1 MLTIRDLTV
10 SVGGREI
17 LHGVSLDV
25 RPGEV
30 VALMGPN
37 GSGKSTLAYTL
48 MGHPRYQVTGGTA
61 TYRLGGH
68 PEPEAKDLGGGGVR
82 DPSIASLPQD
92 DKNGVDL
99 LSLKPDERA
108 RLGIFLSFQY
118 PHEIPGVPFG
128 QMLRT
133 AIGQKTGTLP
143 PVRDFLKVL
152 DEKLQL
158 LKMDPGVI
166 ERNVNEGFSGGE
178 KKRAEILQLAVL
190 EPTLAVLDET
200 DSGLDVD
207 ALRTV
212 AEGVKTL
219 KGQRPAMSILLI
231 THYERF
237 LDFLTPDRVLVM
249 KEGRIVAE
257 GGKDLADRIQQEGY
271 DPF

>member
-1 MLTIRDLTV
+1 MLTIRDLKV
-10 SVGGREI
+10 SVDGKEI

-25 RPGEV
+25 RPGEI

-48 MGHPRYQVTGGTA
+48 MGHPRYAVKSGSVTYDG
-61 TYRLGGH
+61 
-68 PEPEAKDLGGGGVR
+68 KDV
-82 DPSIASLPQD
+82 
-92 DKNGVDL
+92 

-108 RLGIFLSFQY
+108 KLGIFLSFQY

-133 AIGQKTGTLP
+133 AVGQKTGTLP
-143 PVRDFLKVL
+143 PVRDFLKML
-152 DEKLQL
+152 DEKLAL
-158 LKMDPGVI
+158 LKMDPAI
-166 ERNVNEGFSGGE
+166 AERNVNEGFSGGE

-212 AEGVKTL
+212 AEGVKTI
-219 KGQRPAMSILLI
+219 KAQRPAMSILLI

-249 KEGRIVAE
+249 KDGRIIAH
-257 GGKDLADRIQQEGY
+257 GTKALADRIQAEGY
-271 DPF
+271 GPLGN

>member
-1 MLTIRDLTV
+1 MLSIDHLKV
-10 SVGGREI
+10 SVEGKEI

-25 RPGEV
+25 RDGEI

-37 GSGKSTLAYTL
+37 GSGKSTLAYAL
-48 MGHPRYQVTGGTA
+48 MGHPRYTITGGTA
-61 TYRLGGH
+61 AYGGH
-68 PEPEAKDLGGGGVR
+68 DVLA
-82 DPSIASLPQD
+82 
-92 DKNGVDL
+92 
-99 LSLKPDERA
+99 LKPDERA

-133 AIGQKTGTLP
+133 AVGQRTGTPP
-143 PVRDFLKVL
+143 PVRDFLKTL
-152 DEKLQL
+152 DEKLAL
-158 LKMDPGVI
+158 LKMDPAFA

-190 EPTLAVLDET
+190 EPTLAILDET

-212 AEGVKTL
+212 AEGL
-219 KGQRPAMSILLI
+219 KAIKSRRPDMSVLLI

-249 KEGRIVAE
+249 KAGRIVAE
-257 GGKDLADRIQQEGY
+257 GTKDLADRIQREGY

>member
-10 SVGGREI
+10 SVEGKEI
-17 LHGVSLDV
+17 LYGVSLDV
-25 RPGEV
+25 RDGEI

-48 MGHPRYQVTGGTA
+48 MGHPRYIVTGGAVQFT
-61 TYRLGGH
+61 
-68 PEPEAKDLGGGGVR
+68 PN
-82 DPSIASLPQD
+82 SQLPT
-92 DKNGVDL
+92 DL

-108 RLGIFLSFQY
+108 RRGLFLSFQY

-133 AIGQKTGTLP
+133 AVGQKTGTLP
-143 PVRDFLKVL
+143 PVRDFLKTL
-152 DEKLQL
+152 DEKLAL
-158 LKMDPGVI
+158 LKMDPGIV

-207 ALRTV
+207 ALRAV
-212 AEGVKTL
+212 AEGIKTL